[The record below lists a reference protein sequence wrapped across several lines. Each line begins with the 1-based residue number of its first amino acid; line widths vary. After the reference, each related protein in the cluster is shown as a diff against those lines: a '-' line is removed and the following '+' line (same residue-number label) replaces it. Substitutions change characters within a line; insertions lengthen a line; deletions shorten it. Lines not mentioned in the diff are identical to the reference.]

1 MSTTSAEPIV
11 PIAKKTPLRK
21 SELDSRSVKQD
32 QKPQITMPG
41 LTEPLEHEPLV
52 VVAEPGMIKND
63 FEKLAFNEEPVSII
77 IHRSGERNASNCT
90 DYIAVNGKPA
100 EMLFKNGWI
109 PMGYLPRGVVITT
122 KRKYLERLAASKKD
136 DVQTKVVEVPG
147 QDPQNLVDRITSSTL
162 PFSLIEDKNPL
173 GAEWLSQMLRQ
184 QG

>member
-1 MSTTSAEPIV
+1 MPAAINEPIV
-11 PIAKKTPLRK
+11 LKKGPARK
-21 SELDSRSVKQD
+21 SELDSRSVTQD
-32 QKPQITMPG
+32 QKPQITMPE
-41 LTEPLEHEPLV
+41 LDEKLERDPLI
-52 VVAEPGMIKND
+52 VVAEPSLVKKD
-63 FEKLAFNEEPVSII
+63 FEKLAFNEEPVVIL
-77 IHRSGERNASNCT
+77 IHRSGERFASSVT

-136 DVQTKVVEVPG
+136 EVHTNVVEHPG
-147 QDPQNLVDRITSSTL
+147 QDPQNLVDRYTTSTL

-173 GAEWLSQMLRQ
+173 GAEWLSQLLRQ

>member
-1 MSTTSAEPIV
+1 MSTAVNEPIV
-11 PIAKKTPLRK
+11 PIRKSPLRK
-21 SELDSRSVKQD
+21 SELDSRSIKQD
-32 QKPQITMPG
+32 QKPQIKMPE
-41 LTEPLEHEPLV
+41 LNEPLEHEPLI

-63 FEKLAFNEEPVSII
+63 LDKLAFNEEPVSII
-77 IHRSGERNASNCT
+77 IHRSGERNGSSVT

-136 DVQTKVVEVPG
+136 EVQTKVVEAPG
-147 QDPQNLVDRITSSTL
+147 QDPQNLVDRYTTSTL

-173 GAEWLSQMLRQ
+173 GGEWLSQLLRQ